1 MEGSRQSSQT
11 PVPPR
16 QFREQAEAATRPG
29 IESAALTNEAP
40 LEVNMTDEPGGDPY
54 NHTGRF
60 KRNFR

>member
-1 MEGSRQSSQT
+1 MEATTSAPATPQSE
-11 PVPPR
+11 R
-16 QFREQAEAATRPG
+16 RFREQPDQETEAFVEVG
-29 IESAALTNEAP
+29 LTAEAP

>member
-1 MEGSRQSSQT
+1 MEATTSQAQT
-11 PVPPR
+11 AR
-16 QFREQAEAATRPG
+16 AGRRFREQSDEPG
-29 IESAALTNEAP
+29 ETFVEIGLTADAP